1 MHNCRQNTPL
11 SSTKLSY
18 ICRDQSIYMS
28 IWLLI
33 GIAIL
38 VLVTLIS
45 VLKLQPFISFLVVSL
60 GLGMAG
66 SLSTEQTIVA
76 MQKGIGGTLGS
87 IIPIIILGAMMGK
100 MVAKSKATF
109 VLSEYFVG
117 LFGPKNLPIAFML
130 IGFIVGLPLFFSVA
144 FLLLAPLVLS
154 TAERYN
160 LPPVYLGIPM
170 LASLS
175 ITQGFLPPHPAPYY
189 LVTHLPGAEMG
200 ATLGYGILISIPA
213 MLASGWLFGKTLKN
227 IPASPMS
234 FVEADESGQNPSVGI
249 SLSIL
254 LLPVALIA
262 IKSFVHLPL
271 FDLLGEPLVALLIS
285 VFVSVYFLGIR
296 RGITW
301 TEISRWLVDS
311 IKEIS
316 PLMLTFGGAGAF
328 KEILQEMHVG
338 DALHSLTQDSSLNPL
353 IIAWGIAAV
362 LRIVTGSSTVS
373 GITTAGLIL
382 PLLASSGTNPNLLA
396 LSIGA
401 GSMVLSHVNDAGF
414 WLYKEYFGVSIKNSL
429 RSWTIMETILAVV
442 GLLGVLGLELVL

>member
-1 MHNCRQNTPL
+1 
-11 SSTKLSY
+11 
-18 ICRDQSIYMS
+18 MS

-33 GIAIL
+33 GIAIV

-45 VLKLQPFISFLVVSL
+45 VMKLQPFIAFLVVSI
-60 GLGMAG
+60 GLGIAG
-66 SLSTEQTIVA
+66 SLSTEQTIAA

-87 IIPIIILGAMMGK
+87 IIPIIILGSMLGK
-100 MVAKSKATF
+100 MVAKSRATF
-109 VLSEYFVG
+109 VLSDYFVR

-144 FLLLAPLVLS
+144 FLLLTPLVLS

-213 MLASGWLFGKTLKN
+213 MLASGWLFGKTLRN

-234 FVEADESGQNPSVGI
+234 FVETEESANNPSVGI

-262 IKSFVHLPL
+262 LNSFIDLPIIQL
-271 FDLLGEPLVALLIS
+271 IGEPLVALLIS
-285 VFVSVYFLGIR
+285 VFAAVYFLGIR
-296 RGITW
+296 RGVSW
-301 TEISRWLVDS
+301 PEISGWLVDS
-311 IKEIS
+311 IKDVS

-328 KEILQEMHVG
+328 KEILQEMQVG
-338 DALHSLTQDSSLNPL
+338 NALQELTQGSSLNPL
-353 IIAWGIAAV
+353 IIAWIIAAV

-429 RSWTIMETILAVV
+429 RSWTIMETILAVM